1 MKLRPLRDRLVV
13 KRVENES
20 TSPGGIVIP
29 DTAAEKPIQGEVIAV
44 GHGRLLDNGEIR
56 PLDVNVG
63 DRVLFAKYAG
73 TDVKLDGDELLVMR
87 EDDVMAIFE

>member
-44 GHGRLLDNGEIR
+44 GQGRLLDNGEIR